1 MHRLLIALC
10 GMVFVAAPLVAQAAD
25 RPGSRQQQ
33 VQVRATSHQAT
44 APRRSAARAA
54 PAPVRAQVQAQV
66 QRSAPMRGQLGTVR
80 DQRAASASGIAC
92 TGRKGSAQCRAPR
105 MVWTQGLSPAAGI
118 QANECPDG
126 TMATLAHGHDDII
139 RCMPI

>member
-33 VQVRATSHQAT
+33 VQARATSHQAT

-54 PAPVRAQVQAQV
+54 PAPVRAQAQAQV

-80 DQRAASASGIAC
+80 DQRAASTSGVAC
-92 TGRKGSAQCRAPR
+92 TSRKGSAQCRAPR
-105 MVWTQGLSPAAGI
+105 MAWTQGLSPAAGI

-126 TMATLAHGHDDII
+126 TLATLALGHDDII

>member
-33 VQVRATSHQAT
+33 VQARATSHQAT

-54 PAPVRAQVQAQV
+54 PAPVRAQAQAQV

-80 DQRAASASGIAC
+80 DQRAASTSGVAC

-105 MVWTQGLSPAAGI
+105 MAWTQGLSPAAGI

-126 TMATLAHGHDDII
+126 TLATLALGHDDII

>member
-10 GMVFVAAPLVAQAAD
+10 GLVFVAAPLAAQAAD
-25 RPGSRQQQ
+25 RTGGRQQQ
-33 VQVRATSHQAT
+33 VQARPAAHQAA
-44 APRRSAARAA
+44 APRRS
-54 PAPVRAQVQAQV
+54 PAQAVTAQAAQV
-66 QRSAPMRGQLGTVR
+66 QRSAPMRAQLGTVR

-92 TGRKGSAQCRAPR
+92 TGRKGNAQCRAPR
-105 MVWTQGLSPAAGI
+105 MVWTEGLSPAAGI

-126 TMATLAHGHDDII
+126 TMATLARGHDDII